1 MSRDGDQMRNLG
13 IHTEKRTPLKMRQKH
28 MKNVRGGPLKVY
40 GQAVSNMDLMD
51 FQRKIERT
59 LQM

>member
-1 MSRDGDQMRNLG
+1 MRNLG
-13 IHTEKRTPLKMRQKH
+13 IHTEMRTPLKVHWKH
-28 MKNVRGGPLKVY
+28 KTNVQGGPLKVY

-59 LQM
+59 LQT